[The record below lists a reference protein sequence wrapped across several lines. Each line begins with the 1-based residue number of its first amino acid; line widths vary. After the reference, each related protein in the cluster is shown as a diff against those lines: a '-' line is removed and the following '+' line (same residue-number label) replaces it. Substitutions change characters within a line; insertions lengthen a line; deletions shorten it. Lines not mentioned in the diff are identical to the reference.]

1 MVLEKGHE
9 DVFGGTGF
17 LGGVGHQDLLPIQ
30 IGSGAPAPQPGH
42 PVATFG
48 FFDFL
53 ASAFCEGFTD

>member
-48 FFDFL
+48 FLDFGICIL
-53 ASAFCEGFTD
+53 